1 MKYNLIAISHNSV
14 SVIREYNDITKLAK
28 EVADCMA
35 VNIRSLMVTVGDKV
49 IFENSGINKKIKV
62 KELESMIFAAKGYN
76 RMLTER
82 EKKIIERIKYRV
94 I

>member
-14 SVIREYNDITKLAK
+14 SVIREYDDTAKLAK
-28 EVADCMA
+28 EAADCMA

-49 IFENSGINKKIKV
+49 IFENSGINDELKWR
-62 KELESMIFAAKGYN
+62 ELEKMILTKKGYN
-76 RMLTER
+76 RTLTEK

>member
-14 SVIREYNDITKLAK
+14 SVIREYDDIVKLAK
-28 EVADCMA
+28 EAIDCMA

-49 IFENSGINKKIKV
+49 IFENSGINKKIKT
-62 KELESMIFAAKGYN
+62 KELESMIFAVKDYN
-76 RMLTER
+76 RILTER

-94 I
+94 T

>member
-1 MKYNLIAISHNSV
+1 MKYSLIAISHNSV
-14 SVIREYNDITKLAK
+14 SVIRDYDDIAKLAK
-28 EVADCMA
+28 EAADCMA

-62 KELESMIFAAKGYN
+62 KELENMISAAKSHN

>member
-14 SVIREYNDITKLAK
+14 SVIREYDDTTKLAR
-28 EVADCMA
+28 EAVDCMA
-35 VNIRSLMVTVGDKV
+35 VNIRSLMVTVDDKV
-49 IFENSGINKKIKV
+49 IFENSGINKKLKA
-62 KELESMIFAAKGYN
+62 KELENMISAAKDYS
-76 RMLTER
+76 RILTEK

>member
-14 SVIREYNDITKLAK
+14 SVIREYDDIVKLAK
-28 EVADCMA
+28 ETLDCMA
-35 VNIRSLMVTVGDKV
+35 VNIRSLMITVGDKV
-49 IFENSGINKKIKV
+49 IFENSGINKKIKT

-76 RMLTER
+76 RILTER

>member
-14 SVIREYNDITKLAK
+14 SVIREYDDTVKLAK
-28 EVADCMA
+28 EAADCMA

-49 IFENSGINKKIKV
+49 IFENSGINKKLKV
-62 KELESMIFAAKGYN
+62 KELENMISAAKGYN

>member
-14 SVIREYNDITKLAK
+14 SVIREYDDTVKLAR
-28 EVADCMA
+28 EAIDCMA
-35 VNIRSLMVTVGDKV
+35 VNIRSLMVAVGDKV
-49 IFENSGINKKIKV
+49 IFENSGINKKLKA
-62 KELESMIFAAKGYN
+62 KELESMISAAKGHN

>member
-14 SVIREYNDITKLAK
+14 SVIREYDDTVKLAR
-28 EVADCMA
+28 EAVDCMA
-35 VNIRSLMVTVGDKV
+35 VNIRCLMVTVDDKV
-49 IFENSGINKKIKV
+49 IFENSGINKKLKA
-62 KELESMIFAAKGYN
+62 KELENMISAAKGYS
-76 RMLTER
+76 RVLTER